1 MIVHDVALLAIIQA
15 ASYYTTMV
23 SAVTQN
29 REICRAAGQWGRVL
43 FLAAVCALLNDPA
56 WAQSVSGV
64 RGIGGGVGA
73 LFSLVGPGNLY
84 VDSQGNQGFMYNQ
97 GNNFESFNFRLA
109 NGQAYSGG
117 IMTLG
122 PQLSVG
128 LIQGANQSG
137 SPTVFPPVPR
147 LIAPLPPI
155 QASGL
160 DEFQPLI
167 DIP

>member
-1 MIVHDVALLAIIQA
+1 M
-15 ASYYTTMV
+15 SRP
-23 SAVTQN
+23 VTQN
-29 REICRAAGQWGRVL
+29 REIRNAACRLGRAL
-43 FLAAVCALLNDPA
+43 LLAAAVILSNDPA

-64 RGIGGGVGA
+64 RGFSGGTAA
-73 LFSLVGPGNLY
+73 LFSLTGPGSLY
-84 VDSQGNQGFMYNQ
+84 VDSQGNQGYMYSS

-109 NGQAYSGG
+109 NGQANIGG
-117 IMTLG
+117 MMTLG

-128 LIQGANQSG
+128 LIQGANQVG

-147 LIAPLPPI
+147 LVAPLPPI
-155 QASGL
+155 QSSIL

>member
-1 MIVHDVALLAIIQA
+1 M
-15 ASYYTTMV
+15 YMV

-29 REICRAAGQWGRVL
+29 REMQRSVRRWVVL
-43 FLAAVCALLNDPA
+43 MCTIVALAVMDESA

-64 RGIGGGVGA
+64 RGMSGGVGA
-73 LFSLVGPGNLY
+73 LFSLTGPGNLY
-84 VDSQGNQGFMYNQ
+84 ADSQGNLGYMYNF

-122 PQLSVG
+122 PQLTIG
-128 LIQGANQSG
+128 LIQGANQTG
-137 SPTVFPPVPR
+137 SPTIFPPAPR
-147 LIAPLPPI
+147 LVAPLSPI
-155 QASGL
+155 QSSIL

>member
-1 MIVHDVALLAIIQA
+1 
-15 ASYYTTMV
+15 
-23 SAVTQN
+23 
-29 REICRAAGQWGRVL
+29 
-43 FLAAVCALLNDPA
+43 
-56 WAQSVSGV
+56 VSGV
-64 RGIGGGVGA
+64 RGFSGGTGA
-73 LFSLVGPGNLY
+73 LFNLTGPGNLY
-84 VDSQGNQGFMYNQ
+84 VDNQGNQGYIYNF

-109 NGQAYSGG
+109 NGQANIGS

-147 LIAPLPPI
+147 LVAPLPSI
-155 QASGL
+155 QSTIF

>member
-1 MIVHDVALLAIIQA
+1 M
-15 ASYYTTMV
+15 
-23 SAVTQN
+23 AVTQN
-29 REICRAAGQWGRVL
+29 HEIRFVRMRAWGG
-43 FLAAVCALLNDPA
+43 ALLATLCLVFFDEA
-56 WAQSVSGV
+56 VWAQSASGV
-64 RGIGGGVGA
+64 RGLSGGVGT
-73 LFSLVGPGNLY
+73 LFNLTGPGNLY
-84 VDSQGNQGFMYNQ
+84 ADSRGSQGYMYNF

-117 IMTLG
+117 MMTLG

-147 LIAPLPPI
+147 LVAPLPPI
-155 QASGL
+155 QSSIF

>member
-1 MIVHDVALLAIIQA
+1 MP
-15 ASYYTTMV
+15 
-23 SAVTQN
+23 VTQN
-29 REICRAAGQWGRVL
+29 REIRNAACRFGRAL
-43 FLAAVCALLNDPA
+43 LLAAAVILSNDPA

-64 RGIGGGVGA
+64 RGFSGGTAA
-73 LFSLVGPGNLY
+73 LFSLTGPGSLY
-84 VDSQGNQGFMYNQ
+84 VDSQGNQGYMYSS

-109 NGQAYSGG
+109 NGQANIGG
-117 IMTLG
+117 MMTLG

-128 LIQGANQSG
+128 LIQGANQVG

-147 LIAPLPPI
+147 LVAPLPPI
-155 QASGL
+155 QSSIL

>member
-1 MIVHDVALLAIIQA
+1 
-15 ASYYTTMV
+15 MV
-23 SAVTQN
+23 STVTQN
-29 REICRAAGQWGRVL
+29 REIRNTAFRLGRFL
-43 FLAAVCALLNDPA
+43 LLAAAFIFLDDPA

-64 RGIGGGVGA
+64 RGFSGGTAA

-84 VDSQGNQGFMYNQ
+84 VDSQGNQGYMYSS

-109 NGQAYSGG
+109 NGQANIGG
-117 IMTLG
+117 MMTLG
-122 PQLSVG
+122 PQLSIG

-137 SPTVFPPVPR
+137 SPTVFPSVPR
-147 LIAPLPPI
+147 LVAPLPPI
-155 QASGL
+155 QSSIL

>member
-1 MIVHDVALLAIIQA
+1 MRSAGLGRPCLLPRP
-15 ASYYTTMV
+15 S
-23 SAVTQN
+23 SF
-29 REICRAAGQWGRVL
+29 RA
-43 FLAAVCALLNDPA
+43 DPA

-64 RGIGGGVGA
+64 RG
-73 LFSLVGPGNLY
+73 FLY
-84 VDSQGNQGFMYNQ
+84 VDSQGNQGYMYSS

-109 NGQAYSGG
+109 NGQANIGG
-117 IMTLG
+117 MMTLG

-128 LIQGANQSG
+128 LIQGANQVG

-147 LIAPLPPI
+147 LVAPLPPI
-155 QASGL
+155 QSSIL